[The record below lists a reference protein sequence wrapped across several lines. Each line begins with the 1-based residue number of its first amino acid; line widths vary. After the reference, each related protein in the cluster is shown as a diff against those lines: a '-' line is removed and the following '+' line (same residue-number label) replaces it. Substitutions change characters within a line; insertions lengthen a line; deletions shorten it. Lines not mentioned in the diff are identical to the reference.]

1 MDFDISPLIISLKV
15 AVISTV
21 ITFFAGI
28 FMAKF
33 VYRMKHFKHLADAF
47 LSLPLVL
54 PPTAVG
60 FFLLVLFGRNTAFG
74 RALSMIGFD
83 VIFTLRGAVIAASV
97 VSFPIMYR
105 TTLGAFEQIDTELID
120 AARTLGF
127 GENQIFFK
135 VWLPLSWPGIAAATT
150 LTFAR
155 AFGEFGATIMIAGN
169 IPGKT
174 RTMSL
179 AVYSAMQGGNRE
191 LAYKWVIIIL
201 LMSFTS
207 LVLLNYWNS
216 LCYSRDERYINVKSR
231 LFSRK
236 TKDGMRQEKPEK
248 ASEKDI

>member
-1 MDFDISPLIISLKV
+1 MDFDISPLFISLKV

-28 FMAKF
+28 FTARL
-33 VYRMKHFKHLADAF
+33 VYRMKRFKHLADAL

-60 FFLLVLFGRNTAFG
+60 FFLLVLFGRNTIPG
-74 RALSMIGFD
+74 RALSMIGSD
-83 VIFTLRGAVIAASV
+83 IIFTLRGAVIAAAV

-120 AARTLGF
+120 AARTLGLR
-127 GENQIFFK
+127 EDQIFFR
-135 VWLPLSWPGIAAATT
+135 VWVPLSWPGIAAAAT

-155 AFGEFGATIMIAGN
+155 ALGEFGATIMIAGN
-169 IPGKT
+169 IPGRT

-191 LAYKWVIIIL
+191 LAYRWVIIIL
-201 LMSFTS
+201 LMSFAS
-207 LVLLNYWNS
+207 LVLLNYWNA
-216 LCYSRDERYINVKSR
+216 LCYSRDDRYMTVKDR
-231 LFSRK
+231 LFSGKNKGQDK
-236 TKDGMRQEKPEK
+236 TGKPERT
-248 ASEKDI
+248 

>member
-1 MDFDISPLIISLKV
+1 MDFDISPLFISLEV

-28 FMAKF
+28 FTARI
-33 VYRMKHFKHLADAF
+33 VYRMKRFKHITDAV

-60 FFLLVLFGRNTAFG
+60 FFLLVLFGRNTVIG
-74 RALSMIGFD
+74 RGLAMIGADF
-83 VIFTLRGAVIAASV
+83 IFTLRGAVTAASV

-105 TTLGAFEQIDTELID
+105 TTLGAFEQIDTDLID
-120 AARTLGF
+120 AARTLGL

-155 AFGEFGATIMIAGN
+155 ALGEFGATIMIAGN

-174 RTMSL
+174 RTMPL

-207 LVLLNYWNS
+207 LVLLNYWNA
-216 LCYSRDERYINVKSR
+216 LCYSRDERYLTVKDR
-231 LFSRK
+231 LFPVK
-236 TKDGMRQEKPEK
+236 TKDGMRHGNRKK
-248 ASEKDI
+248 A